1 MAPRSLALS
10 LCAATLIPVLT
21 LAAEPRPAAPANP
34 RPELNA
40 RQRELLAKF
49 DRNRDGRI
57 DDEEKLAA
65 RAYLRSAGD
74 GERKERRKQQLKL
87 FDKNGDG
94 VLDAAER
101 TEAEKAR
108 EEFQANRAAVLARF
122 DRDRDGVLNDEER
135 AAAIKAREER
145 QKRRHKGRLQPA
157 QNARARSH
165 RARPRRPL

>member
-10 LCAATLIPVLT
+10 LLAATLIPVLT
-21 LAAEPRPAAPANP
+21 LAAEPGSAAPANS

-49 DRNRDGRI
+49 DRNHDGRI

-65 RAYLRSAGD
+65 RAYMRGATDGG

-94 VLDAAER
+94 ALDDAER
-101 TEAEKAR
+101 AEAAKAR
-108 EEFQANRAAVLARF
+108 EEFQANRAAILKRF
-122 DRDRDGVLNDEER
+122 DRDGDGMLNEQER
-135 AAAIKAREER
+135 AAAIQAREG
-145 QKRRHKGRLQPA
+145 QKRGPK
-157 QNARARSH
+157 
-165 RARPRRPL
+165 